1 MKSFKWN
8 LLKEILQMKS
18 SKSDLLMKLSN
29 WKFLNE
35 ILSMESF
42 KSNLLNETF

>member
-1 MKSFKWN
+1 
-8 LLKEILQMKS
+8 MKS
-18 SKSDLLMKLSN
+18 SKSDLLMISSN